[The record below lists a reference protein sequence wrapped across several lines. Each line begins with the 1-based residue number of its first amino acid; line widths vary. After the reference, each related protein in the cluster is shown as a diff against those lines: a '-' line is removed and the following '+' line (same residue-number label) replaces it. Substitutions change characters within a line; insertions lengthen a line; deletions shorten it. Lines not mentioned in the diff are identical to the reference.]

1 MATRKQRIAILASGR
16 GSNMEALLRS
26 VRGGVLSDC
35 CEVALVFSNRPESR
49 ALVRASALGFPVAS
63 LSSRGLARE
72 DFDVRLLQVLE
83 PLRVDYLVLAGFLRI
98 LSPAVIARYPR
109 RIVNIHPADTRV
121 HRGLHGY
128 RWAFEQRLEQT
139 AITVHLVDEG
149 LDSGPILAQ
158 RTVDLRGVA
167 DEAEVERRGLEV
179 EHVLYPEA
187 LAQLLRDVRG

>member
-16 GSNMEALLRS
+16 GSNVEALLRS

-35 CEVALVFSNRPESR
+35 CDVGVVFSNRPEAR

-63 LSSRGLARE
+63 LSSRGLLREEFDARM
-72 DFDVRLLQVLE
+72 LQVLE
-83 PLRVDYLVLAGFLRI
+83 PLRLDYLVLAGFLRI
-98 LSPAVIARYPR
+98 LSTAVIARFPG

-128 RWAFEQRLEQT
+128 RWAFEQRLAQT
-139 AITVHLVDEG
+139 TITVHLVDEG
-149 LDSGPILAQ
+149 LDSGPILEQ
-158 RTVDLRGVA
+158 RAVDLRGAA

-179 EHVLYPEA
+179 EHLLYPEA
-187 LAQLLRDVRG
+187 LARLFRDGR